1 MSVESK
7 PLLGRVRILSTSS
20 CPHERKQERK
30 CSWGHEPVPSSTI
43 LLKGEPQQTFQTQR

>member
-1 MSVESK
+1 MIYFKITTYS
-7 PLLGRVRILSTSS
+7 PIRRTSS

-43 LLKGEPQQTFQTQR
+43 LLKGEPQRTFQTQR